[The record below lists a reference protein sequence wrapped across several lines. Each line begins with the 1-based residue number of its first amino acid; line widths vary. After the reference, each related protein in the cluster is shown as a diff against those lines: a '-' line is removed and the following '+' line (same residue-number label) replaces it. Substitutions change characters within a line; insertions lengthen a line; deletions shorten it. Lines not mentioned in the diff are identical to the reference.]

1 MCGIIGGLSRYPN
14 QVKDINPFLQM
25 LHHRGPDDRGTWSD
39 SHIHIG
45 HTRLS
50 ILDLSHMG
58 HQPMSYNERFWITFN
73 GEIYNYLELRK
84 ELKQSGYKFISQT
97 DTEVL
102 LAAYAQWGISC
113 LKKLRGMFAFGIW
126 DKKTET
132 LFLARDRCGEKP
144 LYYYKDDSTFY
155 FASELKTLT
164 ALLPNIPELDPV
176 AVDLY
181 FHYQYIPEPKTPLKD
196 VYKLP
201 ASHYMLI
208 DCKNWRTEMKG
219 YWNLL
224 EIEPVTGN
232 PAELIREELEKVITL
247 TLRSDVPVG
256 VALSGGLDSGGIAAL
271 ASRKYKDTLQ
281 AFSVGYPN
289 HPPYD
294 ERNHA
299 KKLAQHIGLPFYE
312 IELRTEEIVNFFP
325 ELVAIT
331 DDPIA
336 DIAAYGHYSV
346 TKLAADQG
354 VKVILTGIGGDELF
368 WGYSWVRKAVQLTE
382 YKLKLLSI
390 VSSQQIRDEVHRIIH
405 HPYYYRISR
414 SSKIPKFFRSLLNK
428 AFDLDQLNIR
438 FSNQAIFYDLVPD
451 FKDALNYTNKLYTKS
466 FASCIPSRNPYH
478 IFEINPD
485 KRSFISVYICQLL
498 FDTWLVSN
506 CLSLGDRVSMACS
519 VETRLPLLDY
529 KLIEL
534 VIGLRKSY
542 PDYSEHKLWLKL
554 SLKNILNNEILE
566 RPKRG
571 FEPPTKEWIEP
582 IIRKYIDWL
591 LDGYLISLKIIDK
604 DYLTQITEEF
614 FNYGYHYFMLY
625 KMLVLETWYRKVV
638 IRES

>member
-1 MCGIIGGLSRYPN
+1 
-14 QVKDINPFLQM
+14 
-25 LHHRGPDDRGTWSD
+25 
-39 SHIHIG
+39 
-45 HTRLS
+45 
-50 ILDLSHMG
+50 MG